1 MWRNTELDGDY
12 RDWPWERPGDPVPWH
27 TRDPQETNTV
37 ARPTSSV
44 GKRKAPGAEGGEER
58 LGRRRALRDAE
69 AMDQMVEF
77 LEQAGLGQFV
87 ETLTS
92 FGFGSVDGLLGPG
105 LLATDDDQYDDDPRR
120 PMRRFREVLRHGPV
134 RGCAAFRD
142 TACAAVCRR

>member
-1 MWRNTELDGDY
+1 
-12 RDWPWERPGDPVPWH
+12 
-27 TRDPQETNTV
+27 
-37 ARPTSSV
+37 
-44 GKRKAPGAEGGEER
+44 
-58 LGRRRALRDAE
+58 
-69 AMDQMVEF
+69 MDQMVEF

-92 FGFGSVDGLLGPG
+92 FGFGSVDDLLGPG

-134 RGCAAFRD
+134 RGRAAFRD